1 MVDGREAGHGWRGAS
16 RGAAISIG
24 RRRGVDIGAAGGALA
39 LHVEEAGMH
48 VEVGALD
55 NEEGGGD
62 TRTFRYLAKDTMR
75 FGDSAENAGKTAGTR
90 GGSRIRWHGREEA
103 RDRRCAVPS
112 MDRGGL
118 KRTPGGVRR
127 RQPAR

>member
-1 MVDGREAGHGWRGAS
+1 MHIE
-16 RGAAISIG
+16 
-24 RRRGVDIGAAGGALA
+24 
-39 LHVEEAGMH
+39 VE
-48 VEVGALD
+48 ALD
-55 NEEGGGD
+55 NEEAGED
-62 TRTFRYLAKDTMR
+62 TRTFRYLAKDGMR

-112 MDRGGL
+112 MDGGGL
-118 KRTPGGVRR
+118 KCTPGGVCR